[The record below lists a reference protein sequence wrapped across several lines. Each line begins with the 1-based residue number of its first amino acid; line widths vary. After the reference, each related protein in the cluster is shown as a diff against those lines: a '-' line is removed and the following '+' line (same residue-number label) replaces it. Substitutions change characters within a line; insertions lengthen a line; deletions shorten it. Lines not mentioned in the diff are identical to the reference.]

1 MLPVSTDYPAA
12 IRKRRDR
19 IIRSRVEITWTDPQQ
34 DQSIQVTSNSQAN
47 ISWLNHVADGR
58 EEPSFKYAALDGTW
72 VLDGTYH
79 LAPDT
84 PEDAFFYQ
92 MGWWSG
98 KLSDANGE
106 FSAPYP
112 RITIRMAPQT
122 VLGLRIVGDS
132 KRGEWLVDFDV
143 YLYRGSQLVHVE
155 EVRGNADIIFETALD
170 HLGLYDISRI
180 TIDVR
185 KISHPGRHA
194 KIVEAFTSMKEI
206 YEGKDIAYLSVL
218 EEREISNDGSLPIGH
233 MTSNELVVQLI
244 NLRDR
249 FNPGNIF
256 SAYHNLLKLNRKV
269 RAWIG
274 PKLLGRDVVEYKPMG
289 TFWVKAIDVAEDS
302 YYVTFTCQD
311 MLQLLSDT
319 DYNCPVVYNANLYDQ
334 AVAVLE
340 DARTVLGLPNEEF
353 YWVDPELQ
361 DIVIEWFFLETMS
374 HREALRRIVE
384 RALGQGY
391 VSRKNIIRVE
401 GVSFIKPPEGS

>member
-19 IIRSRVEITWTDPQQ
+19 IIRSRVEITWTDPQT
-34 DQSIQVTSNSQAN
+34 DQSIQVTSNDQAN

-58 EEPSFKYAALDGTW
+58 EESSFKYLATDGSC
-72 VLDGTYH
+72 VSDGTYYTC
-79 LAPDT
+79 PDT
-84 PEDAFFYQ
+84 PELAFYYQ

-98 KLSDANGE
+98 KVSDQNGE
-106 FSAPYP
+106 FSPPYP

-122 VLGLRIVGDS
+122 ILGLRIVGDS
-132 KRGEWLVDFDV
+132 KRGEWPVDFDV
-143 YLYRGSQLVHVE
+143 YLYQGSQLAHVE
-155 EVRGNADIIFETALD
+155 QVTGNDKVIFEKSLYEYN
-170 HLGLYDISRI
+170 LYDISRMVI
-180 TIDVR
+180 EVK
-185 KISHPGRHA
+185 KISHPRRHA

-206 YEGKDIAYLSVL
+206 YEGRDIAYLSVL
-218 EEREISNDGSLPIGH
+218 EERETSIDGSLPIGH

-289 TFWVKAIDVAEDS
+289 TFWVKSIDVAEDS

-319 DYNCPVVYNANLYDQ
+319 EYNCPTVHNANLYDQ

-401 GVSFIKPPEGS
+401 GVNFIKLPEGS